1 MTSRKRFTDT
11 SLRRE
16 ERDCQ
21 VVERVEAEDE
31 GVEAREV
38 VSRGGGFG
46 RGGGGRGRGGERW

>member
-1 MTSRKRFTDT
+1 M
-11 SLRRE
+11 
-16 ERDCQ
+16 
-21 VVERVEAEDE
+21 VERVEAEDE